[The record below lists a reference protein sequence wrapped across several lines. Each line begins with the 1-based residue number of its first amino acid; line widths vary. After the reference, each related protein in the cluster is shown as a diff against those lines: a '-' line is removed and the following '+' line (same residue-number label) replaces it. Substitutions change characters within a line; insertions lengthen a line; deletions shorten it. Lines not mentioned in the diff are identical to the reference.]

1 MLELFIFLLE
11 RVGLIIIVAYILM
24 NIPHFKKVMSERDRI
39 SSQIQLFIVFGL
51 FAVISNF
58 TGVEIRDNQIVSS
71 QIFSTI
77 SSDAAIANTRVLT
90 ISVAGLVGGPAVGI
104 AVGIVS
110 GISRYLI
117 GGVDAYTYVVSSCII
132 GLLSGYFGHRALK
145 NNQYPTIVQGIILG
159 AVMELIQMICIISFA
174 SDFNHALDLV
184 SFIML
189 PMTLINS
196 LGTAIFLSIILST
209 LQQEQRMRA
218 VQTHDVLNLA
228 NQTLPYFR
236 LGLNEESATQAAQI
250 IKDLMKV
257 SAVSITNK
265 TDILAHVGAASD
277 HHVPKKKIITD
288 LSKQVISSGEIKE
301 AHSKEEIGCTH
312 PGCPLEGAIVIPLY
326 VNDAV
331 VGTLKLYFTDNK
343 KLTYVERRL
352 AEGLADIFSS
362 QIELGE
368 IEMQSKLLKDAEIK
382 SLQAQVN
389 PHFFFNAMNTISA
402 LIRVDSEKARE
413 LLLNLSNFFRSN
425 LQGARQ
431 NTITID
437 KEIQQVEAYLSL
449 EQARFP
455 DRFQINFDIEENCK
469 DAEVPPF
476 IIQILVENAIKHAF
490 HNRKTGNVID
500 VVVKREMDEMQISVS
515 DNGNGIPIE
524 KRDKI
529 GLIEVDSTFGTGSAL
544 ENLNK
549 RLVGLYNMDARL
561 QFVTGDEGTKFY
573 THIPYEERSTID
585 ENIGG

>member
-1 MLELFIFLLE
+1 MLELFILLLE

-24 NIPHFKKVMSERDRI
+24 NIAHFKKVMSEREKL
-39 SSQIQLFIVFGL
+39 SSQIQLFIIFAL

-58 TGVEIRDNQIVSS
+58 TGVEIRDNNIVSS
-71 QIFSTI
+71 QIFRTI
-77 SSDAAIANTRVLT
+77 STDAAIANTRVLT
-90 ISVAGLVGGPAVGI
+90 ISVAGLVGGPIVGI
-104 AVGIVS
+104 LVGIIS
-110 GISRYLI
+110 GISRFLI
-117 GGVDAYTYVVSSCII
+117 GGVDAYTYVISSCII
-132 GLLSGYFGHRALK
+132 GLVAGVFGHIALK
-145 NNQYPTIVQGIILG
+145 QKHYPTVVQGILLG
-159 AVMELIQMICIISFA
+159 AVMEIIQMVCIIIFA
-174 SDFNHALDLV
+174 SDRQNAFELV
-184 SFIML
+184 SFIAL

-218 VQTHDVLNLA
+218 VQTHDVLNVA
-228 NQTLPYFR
+228 NRTLPYFR
-236 LGLNEESATQAAQI
+236 AGLNESSATQAAQI

-288 LSKQVISSGEIKE
+288 LSKQVIRSGDIKE

-326 VNDAV
+326 VNDEV
-331 VGTLKLYFTDNK
+331 VGTLKLYFVDNK
-343 KLTYVERRL
+343 KLTHVERHL

-368 IEMQSKLLKDAEIK
+368 IEMQTKLLKDAEIK

-425 LQGARQ
+425 LQGARH
-431 NTITID
+431 NTISIE

-455 DRFQINFDIEENCK
+455 NRFNINFNIAEDCK
-469 DAEVPPF
+469 GAQVPPF

-490 HNRKTGNVID
+490 NNRKTGNNVDVIVRKVED
-500 VVVKREMDEMQISVS
+500 EIEILVEDNGVGIPEDKRE
-515 DNGNGIPIE
+515 
-524 KRDKI
+524 KI
-529 GLIEVDSTFGTGSAL
+529 GLIEVDSASGTGSAL

-549 RLVGLYNMDARL
+549 RLIGLYSHNSRL
-561 QFVTGDEGTKFY
+561 HFNTDNTGTKFY
-573 THIPYEERSTID
+573 TSIPYSKEEL
-585 ENIGG
+585 

>member
-1 MLELFIFLLE
+1 MLGLFILLLE
-11 RVGLIIIVAYILM
+11 RVGLIILVAYILM
-24 NIPHFKKVMSERDRI
+24 NIPHFKKVMSEREKL
-39 SSQIQLFIVFGL
+39 SSQIQLIIIFGL
-51 FAVISNF
+51 FAVVSNF
-58 TGVEIRDNQIVSS
+58 TGVEIRDNHVVSS
-71 QIFSTI
+71 QIFRTI
-77 SSDAAIANTRVLT
+77 SDDAAIANTRVLT
-90 ISVAGLVGGPAVGI
+90 ISVAGLVGGPIVGLT
-104 AVGIVS
+104 VGIVS

-117 GGVDAYTYVVSSCII
+117 GGIDAYTYVYSSIII
-132 GLLSGYFGHRALK
+132 GLVSGYFGHRARK
-145 NNQYPTIVQGIILG
+145 NNQYPTIIQGMIIG
-159 AVMELIQMICIISFA
+159 IVMELIQMICIISFA
-174 SDFNHALDLV
+174 SNFDNALNLV
-184 SFIML
+184 SIIIL

-196 LGTAIFLSIILST
+196 LGTAIFLSIIIST
-209 LQQEQRMRA
+209 LQQEQHMKA
-218 VQTHDVLNLA
+218 VQTHEVLNLA

-236 LGLNEESATQAAQI
+236 LGLNESSATEAAQI

-265 TDILAHVGAASD
+265 TDILAHVGVASD

-288 LSKQVISSGEIKE
+288 LSKEVIRSGEIKE
-301 AHSKEEIGCTH
+301 AHTTEEIGCTH

-326 VNDAV
+326 VNEEV
-331 VGTLKLYFTDNK
+331 VGTLKLYFTDSK

-352 AEGLADIFSS
+352 AEGLANIFSS

-368 IEMQSKLLKDAEIK
+368 IEMQSELLKDAEIK

-431 NTITID
+431 NTITIE

-455 DRFQINFDIEENCK
+455 NRFNIHFEI
-469 DAEVPPF
+469 AEDCGNAQVPPF

-490 HNRKTGNVID
+490 HNRKTGNNID
-500 VVVKREMDEMQISVS
+500 VVVRKDIDEIEISVT
-515 DNGNGIPIE
+515 DNGNGIPKE

-529 GLIEVDSTFGTGSAL
+529 GIIEVNSTSGTGSAL

-549 RLVGLYNMDARL
+549 RLVGLYNSDAKL
-561 QFVTGDEGTKFY
+561 KFITGEHGTKFY
-573 THIPYEERSTID
+573 THIPYERE
-585 ENIGG
+585 ELL